1 MQGAAA
7 LYVGALAVLG
17 LLFHLYAASPSCRLN
32 IFFIAW
38 TLVLGIG
45 YTLLSVRPRP
55 RQAAGTLVLR
65 TGYMLLSV
73 RPRPPQAAGTL
84 VLRTGYTL
92 LSVRPR
98 PRQAAGTL
106 VLRTGYMLLS
116 VRPRPRQA
124 AEPQA
129 VLLNALS
136 KSVADSS
143 RASAACPAVRPRY
156 AGMPKSAPEKGQ
168 KHSSLAELMQT

>member
-124 AEPQA
+124 AEA
-129 VLLNALS
+129 S
-136 KSVADSS
+136 G
-143 RASAACPAVRPRY
+143 SAAERAKQICRRQLPSFSSVSGSAATVRWHAEIRT
-156 AGMPKSAPEKGQ
+156 GKG
-168 KHSSLAELMQT
+168 SETLIPC

>member
-38 TLVLGIG
+38 TLVLGI
-45 YTLLSVRPRP
+45 
-55 RQAAGTLVLR
+55 
-65 TGYMLLSV
+65 
-73 RPRPPQAAGTL
+73 
-84 VLRTGYTL
+84 GYTL